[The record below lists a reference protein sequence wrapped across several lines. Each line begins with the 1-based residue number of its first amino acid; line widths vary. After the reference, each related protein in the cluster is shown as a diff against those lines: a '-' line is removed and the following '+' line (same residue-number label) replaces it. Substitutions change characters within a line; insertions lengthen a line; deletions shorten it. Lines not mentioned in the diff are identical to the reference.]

1 MSVRLH
7 VLVEGE
13 TEERFV
19 RRVLAPHLGA
29 FEVFADARQVETSRR
44 RHRVYRGGVISYEHV
59 LRDLQRWMKEDGGGG
74 TWFSTMLDLYALP
87 GDFPGFAEAA
97 RAPDPYVRAERLETA
112 FANAVAHRPFVPYV
126 QLHEFEALLLAEPQ
140 HLDWYFVEPDEQKAI
155 QRLITL
161 VAGWDS
167 PELID
172 DGRETAPSKRII
184 AELPGYANLK
194 ATVGTGVVEK
204 IGLPRLRER
213 CPHFGR
219 WVDRLERLGSAAD

>member
-19 RRVLAPHLGA
+19 RRLLAPHLGA
-29 FEVFADARQVETSRR
+29 LGVFADARQVETSRR

-59 LRDLQRWMKEDGGGG
+59 LRDLQRWMKEDGGAD

-87 GDFPGFAEAA
+87 DEFPGFAEAA
-97 RAPDPYVRAERLETA
+97 HAPDPYQRVELLEAAFERE
-112 FANAVAHRPFVPYV
+112 VGHRRFIPYV
-126 QLHEFEALLLAEPQ
+126 QLHEFEALLLADPAY
-140 HLDWYFVEPDEQKAI
+140 LDWYFIEADEQKAI
-155 QRLITL
+155 QRLIAL
-161 VAGWDS
+161 VAAWDS

-172 DGRETAPSKRII
+172 DGRDTAPSKRII

-194 ATVGTGVVEK
+194 ATVGFGVVEK
-204 IGLPRLRER
+204 IGLSRLREP
-213 CPHFGR
+213 CPHFGS
-219 WVDRLERLGSAAD
+219 WVTRLEALAARQG